1 VATFV
6 HAEQLRLRDGV
17 AVPVE
22 CPAAEKGAE
31 AFMADNDSRIVF
43 FDRREALAQRLWRA
57 AELQAAE
64 VEARIAAGPR
74 PAAETER
81 DAKTL
86 SVLARTLREL
96 SAADA
101 ALREESDDGEGEEAP
116 PEDVDALR
124 EQLGERLR
132 ALSIARADAMRAN
145 FQQAAE

>member
-1 VATFV
+1 
-6 HAEQLRLRDGV
+6 
-17 AVPVE
+17 
-22 CPAAEKGAE
+22 
-31 AFMADNDSRIVF
+31 MADIDHDVISLNG
-43 FDRREALAQRLWRA
+43 RRDALAERLWRA

-64 VEARIAAGPR
+64 VEARIASGPR
-74 PAAETER
+74 PAADSER

-101 ALREESDDGEGEEAP
+101 ALRQEAEDGEGDEAP
-116 PEDVDALR
+116 PEDVEELR

-132 ALSIARADAMRAN
+132 ALSAARGGMLGHA